1 MRFLSNY
8 SSQILGITRIVAG
21 LAFLEHGA
29 TKLLNF
35 PPGPMHPPLT
45 SLLGVGGIIE
55 LVAGTLI
62 TLGQFSRCA
71 AFVASGE
78 MAVAY
83 FLFHMKIMGP
93 VSFFPSQNGG
103 DAAILFCFL
112 FLYLAAAGPG
122 RFAINDK

>member
-1 MRFLSNY
+1 MGFLSRY
-8 SSQILGITRIVAG
+8 SSQILGLTRITAG
-21 LAFLEHGA
+21 LCFLEHGT
-29 TKLLNF
+29 TKLFNF
-35 PPGPMHPPLT
+35 PPGPMHPSLT
-45 SLLGVGGIIE
+45 SLLGVGGVIE

-62 TLGQFSRCA
+62 VLGFYSRCA

-83 FLFHMKIMGP
+83 FLFHVKNGG
-93 VSFFPSQNGG
+93 FFPSQNGG

-122 RFAINDK
+122 SFAIGRK

>member
-1 MRFLSNY
+1 MGFLSRY
-8 SSQILGITRIVAG
+8 SSQILGITRIVSG
-21 LAFLEHGA
+21 LAFLEHGT
-29 TKLLNF
+29 TKLFNI
-35 PPGPMHPPLT
+35 PPGNLHPPLL

-55 LVAGTLI
+55 LVTGTLI
-62 TLGQFSRCA
+62 ALGLFSRCA

-83 FLFHMKIMGP
+83 FLFHMKIFGQTDL
-93 VSFFPSQNGG
+93 FPSRNGG

-122 RFAINDK
+122 SFAANNK